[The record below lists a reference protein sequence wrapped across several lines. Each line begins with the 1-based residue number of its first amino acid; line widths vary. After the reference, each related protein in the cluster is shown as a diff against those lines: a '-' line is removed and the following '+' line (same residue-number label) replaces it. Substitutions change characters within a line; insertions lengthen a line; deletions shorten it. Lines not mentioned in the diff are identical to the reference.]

1 MWLKTSESDSLGP
14 LGMPRTYFNWF
25 SKEASYGVFWSGAL
39 FTSTMNSLNRHCPR
53 QASLA
58 KPCSLRKTSKSPAV
72 RELTQQY
79 QETLRPGGGQ
89 VG

>member
-1 MWLKTSESDSLGP
+1 MWLRLRGQTVSALKGCQEHTLTGFQKKLLKGSFGQEPP
-14 LGMPRTYFNWF
+14 LQP
-25 SKEASYGVFWSGAL
+25 
-39 FTSTMNSLNRHCPR
+39 TMCLLNRHCPR

-58 KPCSLRKTSKSPAV
+58 KPYSLRKPRKSPAV
-72 RELTQQY
+72 RELTQQR